1 MAHSRLSRPIARLKN
16 TLVALLFVGT
26 QLVAPL
32 AGAGIFAGQAAAAA
46 TTNCVTDTAGPNDV
60 PGQKDLTKLCVDYS
74 GSPTSIETTWNW
86 DDTGTSGAGNT
97 LDACNLFDTNGNG
110 NADTAVCVTTTGDP
124 ATMQSTTTYTCGDSR
139 ADRCTNSVLI
149 STITTGTNFCNVSQQ
164 NTNPFVAGN
173 TDTQGDCTVPLASVG
188 GAAAKLIDVCSY
200 PSSQPN
206 SDPSDCVVSQPKA
219 GKLEVVKHLVPTTDN
234 GLFNLQIDGTTKA
247 ANVSNNGTTGVVV
260 LPTSNHDV
268 AETAGTSTALTNY
281 DSTISCRDLDGTGTV
296 VASGSGTSLAS
307 VPLAEGSDVVCVIT
321 NTLKQATLILQKTV
335 VNDNGGTLQQSD
347 FPVAISGTTASWGS
361 NTISPGTYT
370 VSETQQ
376 TGYQA
381 GSWGGDCSAAGS
393 VTIAPG
399 QTKTCSITNNDI
411 PPQLTVIKHVVNDN
425 GGTATASSF
434 TMSVTGTNVSS
445 ASFAG
450 AENPGTTVTLNA
462 GSFSV
467 GEGTHTGY
475 TQTASSDCSGTIAI
489 GEHKTCTI
497 TNDDIAPLLTLVKHV
512 TNDNGGTAMPTDW
525 TLSATPGS
533 GTTLS
538 GSGGFNSQTA
548 QANKA
553 YTLSEA
559 GPSGYSASS
568 WSCNGGVLA
577 NNNSLTLNIGDNVT
591 CDITNND
598 IAPQLTVTKVVTNDD
613 GGTLSVSNFPL
624 FVNSVQVTSGAT
636 NIFNAGS
643 YTVSETQQP
652 GYSLDSIT
660 GDCLSNG
667 SITLVIGGVY
677 SCTLTNNDIP
687 ATVTVTKTVINDN
700 GGNASTSDFKLLVGS
715 TPVTSGVSNT
725 FAANQ
730 SYTVSEQ
737 ALVDG
742 YAQTSLSC
750 EDSTTHTALGATFT
764 PTNGEHISCSIV
776 NNDIAPQLTIIK
788 HVVNDNNGS
797 AQASD
802 FTMSVTGTNVS
813 NTSFAGAENP
823 GTTVT
828 LNAGSYGVDEGAHS
842 GYTKTLG
849 ANCSGTIA
857 IGEAKTCVITNDDQQ
872 AKLTLIKHII
882 NDNGGNETASDFQAY
897 IDSTAVSWSSATS
910 LNAGSYTAS
919 EHELPGWTAS
929 AWSGDCAADGTITLT
944 SGEDKTCEIT
954 NNDVP
959 PSLTIVKNVTN
970 DNGGNVLASAFK
982 VRVNGTLLT
991 GAVTSNSDQTATYQ
1005 YASPLANTSYS
1016 IGEDST
1022 AGYSQ
1027 TSLTCTDDDT
1037 HASVA
1042 QPVMLNEG
1050 QHVTCVITN
1059 DDQAPH
1065 LSLQK
1070 YVTNSHGGT
1079 AQATDW
1085 TLSATPADNNF
1096 ATITGSGSASG
1107 SAQANEVYT
1116 LAESNGPDGYADSGW
1131 NCDAGDLSGN
1141 LLTLSPGVSASCS
1154 ITNSDIAP
1162 TLTLV
1167 KHVTNDNGGS
1177 KTADQWT
1184 LTAQH
1189 GSDAPVINHQGN
1201 ASNNGTVATTSQT
1214 TVKANTTYDLNEDG
1228 PDGYDASNWSCDG
1241 GSLDG
1246 STLVLA
1252 LATNVTCTVT
1262 NNDQPASVTL
1272 IKEIVNDDTNQVQ
1285 PDDFHLTIDGN
1296 LVLSGH
1302 SYDVTSNQEHTIGEG
1317 KHDNYKFVQVVGQTE
1332 ADDAACRAANASMLL
1347 LGTGTLPQLSEG
1359 QHVTCVIT
1367 NTKLTTIRINKI
1379 TQFADGTTT
1388 NDPQDFHFTTDGEGL
1403 SDFSLDTDNG
1413 DSTLSD
1419 NQVFNNLTPDQNED
1433 GYHISEVPV
1442 DGWQLNHIS
1451 CGDTEVQTTDNGVFI
1466 FPSLGEDVVCNFVN
1480 TKQPVVNITK
1490 TNNRPQPTVVN
1501 DTVTYTMTVSVPTAN
1516 QPGGA
1521 PIYNTVVTDLPPS
1534 GFTYVPGSWTAT
1546 SNMPDHNV
1554 AADVVAGSPTGQP
1567 TYGSPGL
1574 WHLGSLMPGEV
1585 ITLTYNAKIGSNV
1598 SDGTYHDLAF
1608 VKGNPSPLS
1617 STEILGNLSIANT
1630 PFVAT
1635 SVSVLSPP
1643 LVPKVLGAEI
1653 LINTGTNIVAAQY
1666 VLPILLIAGVSVTRR
1681 TTHYK
1686 EKAGK

>member
-1 MAHSRLSRPIARLKN
+1 MVHNRLSRPLGRLKN

-32 AGAGIFAGQAAAAA
+32 AGAGIFAGHAAAAA
-46 TTNCVTDTAGPNDV
+46 TTNCVSDTAGPNDV

-86 DDTGTSGAGNT
+86 DDTGTSGNGNT

-164 NTNPFVAGN
+164 STNPFDFGV
-173 TDTQGDCTVPLASVG
+173 DTQGDCTVPLASVG

-206 SDPSDCVVSQPKA
+206 SDPSDCVIAQPKA
-219 GKLEVVKHLVPTTDN
+219 GELEVVKHLVPTTDN

-247 ANVSNNGTTGVVV
+247 ANVSNNGTTGIVV
-260 LPTSNHDV
+260 LPTGNHGV
-268 AETAGTSTALTNY
+268 AETAGTSTALTSY

-307 VPLAEGSDVVCVIT
+307 VPLAEGSHVVCVIT

-335 VNDNGGTLQQSD
+335 VNDNGGTLQQAD

-361 NTISPGTYT
+361 NTVSSGTYT

-381 GSWGGDCSAAGS
+381 GDWGGDCSAAGA

-411 PPQLTVIKHVVNDN
+411 PPQLTVIKHVINDN

-434 TMSVTGTNVSS
+434 TMNVTGTNVSS
-445 ASFAG
+445 SSFGG
-450 AENPGTTVTLNA
+450 AENPGTTVTLDA
-462 GSFSV
+462 GNFSV
-467 GEGTHTGY
+467 GEGAHTGY
-475 TQTASSDCSGTIAI
+475 AATPSSDCSGTIAI

-497 TNDDIAPLLTLVKHV
+497 TNDDVAPLLTLVKHV
-512 TNDNGGTAMPTDW
+512 TNDNGGTAQPTDW

-533 GTTLS
+533 GSTLS
-538 GSGGFNSQTA
+538 GSGGFTSQTA

-553 YTLSEA
+553 YTLGEA

-568 WSCNGGVLA
+568 WSCNGGVLT
-577 NNNSLTLNIGDNVT
+577 NNNSLTLNLGDNVT

-613 GGTLSVSNFPL
+613 GGLLQVSDFPL
-624 FVNSVQVTSGAT
+624 YVSGLQVTSGAT
-636 NIFNAGS
+636 NLFNAGS
-643 YTVSETQQP
+643 YTISETQQP

-660 GDCLSNG
+660 GNCLSNG
-667 SITLVIGGVY
+667 SITLAIGGVY
-677 SCTLTNNDIP
+677 TCTLTNNDIP
-687 ATVTVTKTVINDN
+687 ATITVTKHVINDN
-700 GGNASTSDFKLLVGS
+700 GGGATASDFKLLVGA
-715 TPVTSGVSNT
+715 TQVTSGVSST

-737 ALVDG
+737 ALVNG

-750 EDSTTHTALGATFT
+750 EDSTTHVGLGATFT
-764 PTNGEHISCSIV
+764 PTNGEQISCSIV
-776 NNDIAPQLTIIK
+776 NDDIAPQLTVIK
-788 HVVNDNNGS
+788 HVVNDNGGG
-797 AQASD
+797 ATASD
-802 FTMSVTGTNVS
+802 FTMNVSGTNVS
-813 NTSFAGAENP
+813 NTSFAGAESP

-828 LNAGSYGVDEGAHS
+828 LNAGSYGVDEAYYS

-857 IGEAKTCVITNDDQQ
+857 IGEQKTCVVTNDDQQ
-872 AKLTLIKHII
+872 ATLTLIKHII

-897 IDSTAVSWSSATS
+897 IDTTPVSWSSATS
-910 LNAGSYTAS
+910 LNAASYKAS

-929 AWSGDCAADGTITLT
+929 DWSGDCAADGTVTLAP
-944 SGEDKTCEIT
+944 GENKTCEIT

-959 PSLTIVKNVTN
+959 PSLTIVKNVIN
-970 DNGGNVLASAFK
+970 DNGGDVVATAFK
-982 VRVNGTLLT
+982 VRVNGSLLSDAT
-991 GAVTSNSDQTATYQ
+991 TSNNDQTATYQ
-1005 YASPLANTSYS
+1005 YAGPLANTAYS
-1016 IGEDST
+1016 VTEDST
-1022 AGYSQ
+1022 AGYTQ
-1027 TSLTCTDDDT
+1027 TSLACTDTDT
-1037 HASVA
+1037 QASVA
-1042 QPVMLNEG
+1042 QPVVLNEG

-1070 YVTNSHGGT
+1070 YVSNTHGGT

-1085 TLSATPADNNF
+1085 TLSATPTDNSL

-1107 SAQANEVYT
+1107 SAQANQAYT
-1116 LAESNGPDGYADSGW
+1116 LSETNGPAGYADSGW
-1131 NCDAGDLSGN
+1131 VCDHGDLTGN
-1141 LLTLSPGVSASCS
+1141 QLTLSPGVSASCS
-1154 ITNSDIAP
+1154 ITNSDVAP

-1167 KHVTNDNGGS
+1167 KRVTNNDGGN

-1189 GSDAPVINHQGN
+1189 GSGTPVINEQGT
-1201 ASNNGTVATTSQT
+1201 ASSNGTVATTAQT
-1214 TVKANTTYDLNEDG
+1214 MAKANTSYDLSEDG
-1228 PDGYDASNWSCDG
+1228 PAGYDASSWSCDG
-1241 GSLDG
+1241 GTLNG
-1246 STLVLA
+1246 STLTLA
-1252 LATNVTCTVT
+1252 LATDVTCTVT
-1262 NNDQPASVTL
+1262 NNDQPASITL
-1272 IKEIVNDDTNQVQ
+1272 IKEIVNDNTNLVH
-1285 PDDFHLTIDGN
+1285 PDDFNLTVDGTK
-1296 LVLSGH
+1296 VLSGQ
-1302 SYDVTSNQEHTIGEG
+1302 STNVTSNQPHTIGEG
-1317 KHDNYKFVQVVGQTE
+1317 SRNNYKFVQIVGQSQ
-1332 ADDAACRAANASMLL
+1332 ADDAYCHAANASLL
-1347 LGTGTLPQLSEG
+1347 LFGTITLSEG
-1359 QHVTCVIT
+1359 QHVTCIIT
-1367 NTKLTTIRINKI
+1367 NTKLTTIRVNKV
-1379 TQFADGTTT
+1379 TQFADGTATH
-1388 NDPQDFHFTTDGEGL
+1388 DPQDFHFTTDGAGL
-1403 SDFSLDTDNG
+1403 SDFSLDTDNS

-1419 NQVFNNLTPDQNED
+1419 TQVFDNLTPDQNEG
-1433 GYHISEVPV
+1433 GYHISEASVN
-1442 DGWQLNHIS
+1442 GWQLDHIS
-1451 CGDTEVQTTDNGVFI
+1451 CGDTETRTTQDGVFI

-1480 TKQPVVNITK
+1480 TKQPVVNIAK

-1501 DTVTYTMTVSVPTAN
+1501 DVVTYTLTVSVPDAD
-1516 QPGGA
+1516 QAGGA
-1521 PIYNTVVTDLPPS
+1521 PLYNAVVTDLPPS
-1534 GFTYVPGSWTAT
+1534 QFSYVPGSWTAS
-1546 SNMPDHNV
+1546 SNLPSHNV
-1554 AADVVAGSPTGQP
+1554 HGDVVAGSPTGEP

-1574 WHLGSLMPGEV
+1574 WHLGTLMPGEV
-1585 ITLTYNAKIGSNV
+1585 ITLTYQAKIGSSV
-1598 SDGTYHDLAF
+1598 AAGTYNDLAF
-1608 VKGNPSPLS
+1608 VKGNPAPQS
-1617 STEILGNLSIANT
+1617 STEILGNLSFANT

-1635 SVSVLSPP
+1635 TVSVLSPP
-1643 LVPKVLGAEI
+1643 LVPQVLGAEV
-1653 LINTGTNIVAAQY
+1653 LVNTGTNIVAAQY